1 MVNMLLGILTEMWCV
16 QYMHTRLL
24 VTKCIVGRG
33 VYVYPKPTEILD
45 FKAVPYDYQ
54 LHLGTQKPLPL
65 IENELWCLLASSHL
79 VSCSQGW
86 MDTILSMMLLNY

>member
-1 MVNMLLGILTEMWCV
+1 MVNMLLGILSEMWCV

-65 IENELWCLLASSHL
+65 IGNESGVYWHPHTWFLAL
-79 VSCSQGW
+79 KVGW
-86 MDTILSMMLLNY
+86 TPFSP